1 MAITDIL
8 SLKVLSMT
16 VQTRKL
22 LLRGMCYM
30 KPNKPKFLYDDQP
43 INVSCVV
50 WSLICIL
57 YILGAL
63 TCIILYRGL
72 VA

>member
-1 MAITDIL
+1 M
-8 SLKVLSMT
+8 
-16 VQTRKL
+16 
-22 LLRGMCYM
+22 
-30 KPNKPKFLYDDQP
+30 KPKFLYDDQS

-50 WSLICIL
+50 WSIICIL